1 MCEASLLE
9 KIEQVRQEMYHLSK
23 TAELNS
29 QVMIDCSQQLDHLLN
44 LYQTKY
50 VTHSYINKQQ

>member
-1 MCEASLLE
+1 MCEDSLLE
-9 KIEQVRQEMYHLSK
+9 QIEQVRHEMYHLSK
-23 TAELNS
+23 TAKLNS
-29 QVMIDCSQQLDHLLN
+29 QVMIDRSQQLDDLLN